1 VWNAKFGEKLFDLNE
16 DWVDCMPGTDLVVTS
31 STDKGKIWNAK
42 SGEMLFDLTGLEE
55 SIMCI
60 TSVPGTTYLVVTG
73 SLYNTGKVWN
83 AKSGEMLFD
92 LTGHDGREWKLTAV
106 LGMQMEGRSL
116 IVDGLVD
123 GFILVWQ
130 ASTGEMLV
138 RFHLHRSETR
148 FCASA
153 RPPWCPFSGISGGHP
168 DDYGTPAR
176 GGGQTTAHAHHI
188 MFWWAH
194 KSQSCT
200 PCPSIL

>member
-1 VWNAKFGEKLFDLNE
+1 METASSASPRWREPTLKQKASLENTSKVWNAKFGEKLFDLNE

-31 STDKGKIWNAK
+31 STDKGKI
-42 SGEMLFDLTGLEE
+42 
-55 SIMCI
+55 
-60 TSVPGTTYLVVTG
+60 
-73 SLYNTGKVWN
+73 WN

-138 RFHLHRSETR
+138 RFHLHRSEMR
-148 FCASA
+148 FVLLQDHLGV
-153 RPPWCPFSGISGGHP
+153 PFRHLRRSS
-168 DDYGTPAR
+168 R
-176 GGGQTTAHAHHI
+176 
-188 MFWWAH
+188 
-194 KSQSCT
+194 
-200 PCPSIL
+200 